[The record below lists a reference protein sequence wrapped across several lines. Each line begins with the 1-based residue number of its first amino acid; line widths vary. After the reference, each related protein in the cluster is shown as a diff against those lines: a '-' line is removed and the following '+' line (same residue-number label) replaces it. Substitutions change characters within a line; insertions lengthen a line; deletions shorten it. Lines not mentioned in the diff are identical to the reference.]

1 MHFSQLHQQ
10 SVVVFG
16 RILMIAKPCSNAE
29 QEPGG
34 TRDNDKQDQPPVP
47 TGLEDPGNPLAVI

>member
-16 RILMIAKPCSNAE
+16 RILTIAKPCSNAE

-34 TRDNDKQDQPPVP
+34 NRNDNEQGHPPVP
-47 TGLEDPGNPLAVI
+47 TGVQHP